1 METEEEQVEKLK
13 AWLKEN
19 GLSIVL
25 GIVIGV
31 GGIGGYN
38 YWMHVQETT
47 AAEAS
52 GHYTQMLEA
61 LDSGADDDLQQQA
74 NILLADYSS
83 TEYALLAHLALARMH
98 VDNGDF
104 NAAETALQQVIGGA
118 AQEPLAYLARTRLA
132 AVQIQTEQYDQAIG
146 TLAVDFPEQFHALVD
161 ELRGDA
167 LASQGKT
174 VEAIA
179 AYRKAQNGE
188 PQPANPEFLRQKL
201 NDLGSRS

>member
-104 NAAETALQQVIGGA
+104 DAAETALQQVIGGA

-161 ELRGDA
+161 ELRGDV

-174 VEAIA
+174 AEAVA
-179 AYRKAQNGE
+179 AYRKAQNAE
-188 PQPANPEFLRQKL
+188 PQPANLEFLRQKL

>member
-1 METEEEQVEKLK
+1 METEEEQVERLK

-52 GHYTQMLEA
+52 SHYTLMLEA
-61 LDSGADDDLQQQA
+61 LEADADEKLQAQA
-74 NILLADYSS
+74 NILVADYGS

-98 VDNGDF
+98 VDNADF
-104 NAAETALQQVIGGA
+104 DAASEALQQVIGSA

-132 AVQIQTEQYDQAIG
+132 AVQLQSEQYDQAMA
-146 TLAVDFPEQFHALVD
+146 TLAVEFPEQFSALVD
-161 ELRGDA
+161 ELRGDVLA
-167 LASQGKT
+167 LQGKT
-174 VEAIA
+174 AEAIA

>member
-25 GIVIGV
+25 GIIIGV

-38 YWMHVQETT
+38 YWKHYQETT

-52 GHYTQMLEA
+52 DHYTQMIEA
-61 LDSGADDDLQQQA
+61 LAADDDERVSQQA
-74 NILLADYSS
+74 GILLADYAA
-83 TEYALLAHLALARMH
+83 TDYAALARLALARMQ

-104 NAAETALQQVIGGA
+104 AAAIEALQ
-118 AQEPLAYLARTRLA
+118 PLAGSDAQQPLVFLARIRLA
-132 AVQIQTEQYDQAIG
+132 ALRIQLEQYDEALATLNG
-146 TLAVDFPEQFHALVD
+146 TFPNQYAALVD

-167 LASQGKT
+167 LAMQGKT
-174 VEAIA
+174 DEAIL
-179 AYRKAQNGE
+179 AYRKAQLAD
-188 PQPANPEFLRQKL
+188 PQPANPDFLRQKL

>member
-25 GIVIGV
+25 GIVIGI

-61 LDSGADDDLQQQA
+61 LDASADDDLQQQA
-74 NILLADYSS
+74 DILLADYSS

-104 NAAETALQQVIGGA
+104 NAAETDLQQVIGSA
-118 AQEPLAYLARTRLA
+118 AQQPLAYLARTRLA
-132 AVQIQTEQYDQAIG
+132 AVQIQTEQYDQAIN
-146 TLAVDFPEQFHALVD
+146 TLTGDFPEQFSALVD

-167 LASQGKT
+167 LVSQGKT

-179 AYRKAQNGE
+179 AYRKAQNAE
-188 PQPANPEFLRQKL
+188 PQPANLEFLRQKL